1 MIGYLLANLFAYLYI
16 VDEKQYDSI
25 ENAEEREK
33 TKTGN
38 FITIAQSL

>member
-16 VDEKQYDSI
+16 LDEKQYDSI

-33 TKTGN
+33 EMENLFGKKKK
-38 FITIAQSL
+38 